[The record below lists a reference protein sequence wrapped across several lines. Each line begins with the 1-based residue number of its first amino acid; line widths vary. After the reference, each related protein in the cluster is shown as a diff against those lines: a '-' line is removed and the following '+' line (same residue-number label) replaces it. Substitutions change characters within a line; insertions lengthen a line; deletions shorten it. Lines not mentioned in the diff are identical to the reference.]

1 MKKYRYE
8 FPPLEPHYVEA
19 PTPKAVVAYIKTQT
33 QHIFVRLYDGTQAS
47 TPEIEAFGAAPVD
60 IPLLASQSRYG
71 SPPKLLMV
79 FRDTINTPQPPYHGW
94 AGTLT
99 WQ

>member
-1 MKKYRYE
+1 MQKFDQWKS
-8 FPPLEPHYVEA
+8 FPNDGFYLMSQANTRLADGNNYQYATKPLSSPG
-19 PTPKAVVAYIKTQT
+19 
-33 QHIFVRLYDGTQAS
+33 FD
-47 TPEIEAFGAAPVD
+47 PVD

-79 FRDTINTPQPPYHGW
+79 FRDTTNTPQPPYHGW